1 MNTRYGAGNRTR
13 TCTAMPEEPKGD
25 VTTVKDL
32 FITQFTQSYASLRQE
47 ILDSITSRDN
57 YIMAM
62 YSITTAGLCV
72 AFELQNPILFLIPY
86 IILFAFQNTITS
98 KNENMIV
105 LAAYIA
111 VYLEE
116 GSGWESRNAEIK
128 KMMHEGKPFKRANAV
143 WKFLVGRIGS
153 VQLGMLC
160 SISCIIY
167 SVREILLVTQIND
180 AIQPSIYIVLATI
193 LYVLIRVQTKD
204 VLKLGSRRDAYIE
217 NLRKAKLAE
226 ERESEKELLSV

>member
-1 MNTRYGAGNRTR
+1 MEMDKQTEY
-13 TCTAMPEEPKGD
+13 
-25 VTTVKDL
+25 
-32 FITQFTQSYASLRQE
+32 SSLRQE

-62 YSITTAGLCV
+62 YSITAAGLCV

-116 GSGWESRNAEIK
+116 GNGWESRNTEIK
-128 KMMHEGKPFKRANAV
+128 KIMHEGIPFKRANSV

-160 SISCIIY
+160 SISCIAY
-167 SVREILLVTQIND
+167 SVGNILVPTHINNTIES
-180 AIQPSIYIVLATI
+180 ASYIAVSII

-204 VLKLGSRRDAYIE
+204 ALKLGSRRKTYIE
-217 NLRKAKLAE
+217 NLKKAKLAE
-226 ERESEKELLSV
+226 EKEKELQPV

>member
-1 MNTRYGAGNRTR
+1 MKIDKQTEY
-13 TCTAMPEEPKGD
+13 
-25 VTTVKDL
+25 
-32 FITQFTQSYASLRQE
+32 SSLRQE

-62 YSITTAGLCV
+62 YSITAAGLCV

-116 GSGWESRNAEIK
+116 GNGWESRNTEIK
-128 KMMHEGKPFKRANAV
+128 KIMHEGIPFKRANSV

-160 SISCIIY
+160 SISCITY
-167 SVREILLVTQIND
+167 SVINICSATQINK
-180 AIQPSIYIVLATI
+180 IIESSIYIALSVI
-193 LYVLIRVQTKD
+193 LYVLIRVQTRNA
-204 VLKLGSRRDAYIE
+204 LKLGIRMKIYIE
-217 NLRKAKLAE
+217 NLKKAKQAE
-226 ERESEKELLSV
+226 EKEKELQAV

>member
-1 MNTRYGAGNRTR
+1 MEMDKQTEY
-13 TCTAMPEEPKGD
+13 
-25 VTTVKDL
+25 
-32 FITQFTQSYASLRQE
+32 SSLRQE

-62 YSITTAGLCV
+62 YSITAAALCV

-116 GSGWESRNAEIK
+116 GCGWESRNAEIK
-128 KMMHEGKPFKRANAV
+128 KIMHEGIPFKRANSV

-160 SISCIIY
+160 SVSCVAY
-167 SVREILLVTQIND
+167 SVVNICS
-180 AIQPSIYIVLATI
+180 AIQVNMMIESGVYIALSII
-193 LYVLIRVQTKD
+193 LYVLIRVQTRNA
-204 VLKLGSRRDAYIE
+204 LKLGSRRKTYIE
-217 NLRKAKLAE
+217 NLKKAKQTE
-226 ERESEKELLSV
+226 EKEKELQPV

>member
-1 MNTRYGAGNRTR
+1 MKIDKPT
-13 TCTAMPEEPKGD
+13 E
-25 VTTVKDL
+25 
-32 FITQFTQSYASLRQE
+32 YASLRQE

-62 YSITTAGLCV
+62 YSITAAGLCV

-116 GSGWESRNAEIK
+116 GCGWESSNAEIK
-128 KMMHEGKPFKRANAV
+128 KIMREGIPFKRANSV

-160 SISCIIY
+160 SISCVAY
-167 SVREILLVTQIND
+167 SVINICSATQIND
-180 AIQPSIYIVLATI
+180 MIEAGIYIVLSII
-193 LYVLIRVQTKD
+193 LYVLIRVQTKNA
-204 VLKLGSRRDAYIE
+204 LKL
-217 NLRKAKLAE
+217 
-226 ERESEKELLSV
+226 

>member
-1 MNTRYGAGNRTR
+1 MKIDKQT
-13 TCTAMPEEPKGD
+13 E
-25 VTTVKDL
+25 
-32 FITQFTQSYASLRQE
+32 YASLRQE

-62 YSITTAGLCV
+62 YSITAAGLCA

-105 LAAYIA
+105 LAAYVA

-116 GSGWESRNAEIK
+116 GCGWESRNTEINK
-128 KMMHEGKPFKRANAV
+128 IMHEGIPFKRVNSV

-160 SISCIIY
+160 SISCITY
-167 SVREILLVTQIND
+167 SVISLYSTTQIID
-180 AIQPSIYIVLATI
+180 MIEAGVYIVLSVI

-204 VLKLGSRRDAYIE
+204 ALKLGDRRKIYIE
-217 NLRKAKLAE
+217 NLKKAKLE
-226 ERESEKELLSV
+226 EREKELQPA